1 MTDLK
6 KSMYTASDTLLE
18 VEVAMAKARVINVDL
33 LEDYFGI
40 DTENHPDR
48 LATYFDDAQTKC
60 HILIDYIAK
69 VGQEVKTLR
78 ETLDNIDE
86 TINKL

>member
-6 KSMYTASDTLLE
+6 KSMYTASDALLE

-33 LEDYFGI
+33 LEDYFSI

-48 LATYFDDAQTKC
+48 LAAYFDDAQTKC
-60 HILIDYIAK
+60 HILLDYIAK

-78 ETLDNIDE
+78 ETLDNIDGI
-86 TINKL
+86 INKL